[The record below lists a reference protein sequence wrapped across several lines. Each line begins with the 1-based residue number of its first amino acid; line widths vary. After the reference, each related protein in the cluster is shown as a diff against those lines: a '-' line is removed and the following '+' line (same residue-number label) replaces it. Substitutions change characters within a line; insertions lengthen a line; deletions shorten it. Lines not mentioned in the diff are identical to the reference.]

1 MLLFIL
7 EKRVASMKNFVTFL
21 LEKMAAI
28 LGRLRADKKPPVS
41 PRCSFCGETGHTVDD
56 CPNASKYKLFNVDRD

>member
-1 MLLFIL
+1 VLLFIL

-28 LGRLRADKKPPVS
+28 LGRLRGDKKPPAS
-41 PRCSFCGETGHTVDD
+41 PVCSFCGEAGHNVDD